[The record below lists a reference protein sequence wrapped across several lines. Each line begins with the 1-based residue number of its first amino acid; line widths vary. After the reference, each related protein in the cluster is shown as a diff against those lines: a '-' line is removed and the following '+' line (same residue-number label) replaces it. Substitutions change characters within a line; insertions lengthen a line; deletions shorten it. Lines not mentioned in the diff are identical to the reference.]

1 MPKIKTTPTKTEAPE
16 APKQEKPTVS
26 IDEILKTLDP
36 IASKLGEAEGE
47 AKIALMKAAE
57 FKADLV
63 IAIQDL
69 AEKGAKRDDL
79 KEAVIQEVAKIYSK
93 DVALIRIP
101 AKDGG
106 YGSGYVLVSEIMNV
120 AFPRKSDNKE
130 PVKKGLKDG
139 KSWDELKNLA
149 RHGFL
154 TNPNSAKHSKPEPLT
169 IKTAVDKFRALLLK
183 VNEAGLDVNEFKANC
198 DAHFAVFLGELE
210 EQKENESNEETQDG
224 EE

>member
-1 MPKIKTTPTKTEAPE
+1 MPKIKTTPTKPEVE
-16 APKQEKPTVS
+16 APKTETPTVS

-36 IASKLGEAEGE
+36 IAAKLGKAEGE
-47 AKIALMKAAE
+47 ARVALLKAAE

-93 DVALIRIP
+93 DVAEIRIP

-120 AFPRKSDNKE
+120 AFPRKADNKE
-130 PVKKGLKDG
+130 PVKKGLKEG
-139 KSWDELKNLA
+139 KSWEELKNLA

-154 TNPNSAKHSKPEPLT
+154 TNPNSQSSRSTTEPLT

-183 VNEAGLDVNEFKANC
+183 VNEAKLDLQEFKANC
-198 DAHFAVFLGELE
+198 DAHFEVLLKELS
-210 EQKENESNEETQDG
+210 EQQENTEVPPVDG